1 MHIIGSKRE
10 SEARA
15 IARMMGRGYNISG
28 KKIRRKAE
36 GERMK
41 KGGSGASAL
50 AVQALCMAL
59 LGAFAA
65 PCALF
70 LGGRALQPALGAYL
84 CFCCGKRGVPA
95 ILAWLPAPSC
105 FAAAYWIIVG
115 MAPPIG
121 AALLCALAC
130 IAGASAGEVWLKRS
144 KN

>member
-1 MHIIGSKRE
+1 MP
-10 SEARA
+10 
-15 IARMMGRGYNISG
+15 
-28 KKIRRKAE
+28 
-36 GERMK
+36 
-41 KGGSGASAL
+41 KGHPYLRVL
-50 AVQALCMAL
+50 AVQALSMAL
-59 LGAFAA
+59 LGAAAALTAFFLSGEALRAAHFA
-65 PCALF
+65 CIW
-70 LGGRALQPALGAYL
+70 ALQPALGAYL